1 MSSDPSIAAEETK
14 RITRRHFILSNPD
27 GTSRGSTR
35 ITFERV
41 RNVFVNHCVSIVAL
55 DDLSI
60 RLVGLKGLPQRIV
73 KAMGEEW
80 EQMYDESH
88 IQRVM
93 SRFLSAKGWPI

>member
-1 MSSDPSIAAEETK
+1 MIFVIQRMESPLSLVHLRFSSP
-14 RITRRHFILSNPD
+14 NPD